1 MQHKFLN
8 RVIFISLAIG
18 SLLIAQEEGQ
28 VSLRQL
34 QRGDRALQFGVSG
47 LFNLRSFQGSTISYK
62 RHFSSKAALRIG
74 VDINLNDS
82 ASEGSE
88 ERSYLDSYVD
98 FRDSTGYVRSE
109 DELYSLKTEQ
119 DVLSIGVVTQWI
131 IYPAARGELQPY
143 WGIGPTA
150 HYRRSSR
157 EDVRASADTTADPR
171 ITNTEISNYGLGVS
185 GIFGLEW
192 FVRKSM
198 SLTAEYTSYVR
209 ASYSTVEWYSK
220 STSNYLYY
228 DADGVVTR
236 SRTVIR
242 ETQTKSDSSR
252 PEIEVRSQIMLGLS
266 LYF

>member
-18 SLLIAQEEGQ
+18 SLLIGQDEGQ
-28 VSLRQL
+28 LSLRQL

-62 RHFSSKAALRIG
+62 RHFSSRTALRIG

-88 ERSYLDSYVD
+88 ERSYLYNQID
-98 FRDSTGYVRSE
+98 FRDSTGYTRSE
-109 DELYSLKTEQ
+109 DEIYSLKTEQ

-150 HYRRSSR
+150 HYHRRSR
-157 EDVRASADTTADPR
+157 EDVRASAEKTADPR
-171 ITNTEISNYGLGVS
+171 ITNSKRLNYGLGLS

-192 FVRKSM
+192 FFRKSM

-220 STSNYLYY
+220 STNNYLLY
-228 DADGVVTR
+228 DVDGEVIR
-236 SRTVIR
+236 SRTDIS

-252 PEIEVRSQIMLGLS
+252 PEIEMRSQFMLGLS